1 VDLLGLGTLVKY
13 GSETLF
19 GYVPKKVSD
28 LAAKLG
34 KKVSDMPL
42 KVLTS
47 DKVQEELRT
56 TLQSTYEQLSIDLVA
71 AHKAYR
77 TKEAKMEKDKLIHG
91 NITEQKQQDFD
102 AARKL
107 YEKLLA
113 IVTTLSEC
121 IGHAMPVLE
130 VRHNC
135 CSCVC
140 SCADKSE
147 LVGCHILQNLFTD
160 CTCSILGTS
169 LCTSNFPFEL
179 TGQAFYVISFSYAV
193 CQVEKA
199 EEDGTGG
206 LTVWEGGRD
215 TSAAEDLANSA
226 AAAGGLFGDP
236 ETRAFY
242 EELPDLL
249 AAVPLTVLGL
259 TPEQV
264 CCGYLVLFV
273 VSSMVGADSGYCVIC
288 AMRFYQLQ
296 NSVNA
301 GFFLLHVPVIGL
313 CFTGTRLPNLRRP
326 PRSRSSGQRR
336 PKHCSRLPTAAPAQE
351 MLRPLPL
358 RRLRCWRTPAIVECQ
373 MPLWRAFPKALG

>member
-113 IVTTLSEC
+113 IATTLSEC
-121 IGHAMPVLE
+121 IGQAMPVLE

-135 CSCVC
+135 CRCVC
-140 SCADKSE
+140 LVRGKSE
-147 LVGCHILQNLFTD
+147 LTGCRILQNLFTD
-160 CTCSILGTS
+160 
-169 LCTSNFPFEL
+169 
-179 TGQAFYVISFSYAV
+179 
-193 CQVEKA
+193 
-199 EEDGTGG
+199 
-206 LTVWEGGRD
+206 R
-215 TSAAEDLANSA
+215 
-226 AAAGGLFGDP
+226 
-236 ETRAFY
+236 
-242 EELPDLL
+242 
-249 AAVPLTVLGL
+249 
-259 TPEQV
+259 
-264 CCGYLVLFV
+264 
-273 VSSMVGADSGYCVIC
+273 
-288 AMRFYQLQ
+288 
-296 NSVNA
+296 
-301 GFFLLHVPVIGL
+301 
-313 CFTGTRLPNLRRP
+313 
-326 PRSRSSGQRR
+326 
-336 PKHCSRLPTAAPAQE
+336 
-351 MLRPLPL
+351 
-358 RRLRCWRTPAIVECQ
+358 
-373 MPLWRAFPKALG
+373 

>member
-121 IGHAMPVLE
+121 IGQAIPVLE
-130 VRHNC
+130 VKLIAVVEDVRCGANLGWLGVPSFRI
-135 CSCVC
+135 CSLSVVAQFWILACVHRTYHL
-140 SCADKSE
+140 SQGRP
-147 LVGCHILQNLFTD
+147 VTLFR
-160 CTCSILGTS
+160 TCVLSIRWRKRRRTA
-169 LCTSNFPFEL
+169 P
-179 TGQAFYVISFSYAV
+179 
-193 CQVEKA
+193 
-199 EEDGTGG
+199 
-206 LTVWEGGRD
+206 
-215 TSAAEDLANSA
+215 
-226 AAAGGLFGDP
+226 
-236 ETRAFY
+236 
-242 EELPDLL
+242 
-249 AAVPLTVLGL
+249 
-259 TPEQV
+259 
-264 CCGYLVLFV
+264 
-273 VSSMVGADSGYCVIC
+273 ADSPCG
-288 AMRFYQLQ
+288 R
-296 NSVNA
+296 A
-301 GFFLLHVPVIGL
+301 GATPAPRRTSPTVP
-313 CFTGTRLPNLRRP
+313 
-326 PRSRSSGQRR
+326 
-336 PKHCSRLPTAAPAQE
+336 
-351 MLRPLPL
+351 PL
-358 RRLRCWRTPAIVECQ
+358 RGASLGIPRRGPSTRSCPIYWRRCR
-373 MPLWRAFPKALG
+373 